1 MGWGMGIFIDCYDC
15 KNTCSS
21 KNLSSIF
28 VFHRKLCMLCR
39 STTKCCGWYLYT
51 HKYFTC
57 IFIRICISSEPM
69 YVSEVQR
76 AGGGGEADSGR
87 WVVTTVPPVVNIQ
100 SSKSS
105 RQYEQ
110 YIRRASFKIKKI
122 QDIHTDYRQV
132 DRQID
137 RQADLLPRTAANTR
151 YTTYKYNNTRQTFRL
166 ADRPFANI
174 RCT

>member
-1 MGWGMGIFIDCYDC
+1 
-15 KNTCSS
+15 
-21 KNLSSIF
+21 
-28 VFHRKLCMLCR
+28 MLCR
-39 STTKCCGWYLYT
+39 YNKVLWLVMHWYLY
-51 HKYFTC
+51 KYVSICTC
-57 IFIRICISSEPM
+57 IFIFICICICISSEPM

-105 RQYEQ
+105 RQYTQ
-110 YIRRASFKIKKI
+110 YIQRTSFKMQKYKI
-122 QDIHTDYRQV
+122 HIQT
-132 DRQID
+132 DRQTD

-151 YTTYKYNNTRQTFRL
+151 YTTYKYNNTRQTCRL